1 MAQSDTAVGN
11 GAFLDANRA
20 HWDELVAVHVAS
32 TGPDGYDVEAL
43 RRGERRL
50 HAIEESELG
59 PVEGLDVLH
68 LQCHF
73 GVDSLILAQR
83 GARVTGLDF
92 SPSAVRT
99 ARALA
104 AELGLDARF
113 VEGDLYAAP
122 QLIDGRFD
130 LVYVTWG
137 TICWLPDL
145 PGWGR
150 VAAHFLKPGGR
161 FYFCDA
167 HPAARVFDDS
177 GEAAG
182 LPLGTLRVH
191 YPYFHGAEPTANTV
205 TEDYADPTA
214 EIRNQRSFEWEHSVS
229 DVVNAVI
236 GAGLGLEW
244 LHEHDE
250 IAWRLLPVLVPGN
263 HGQYRWPDGFEP
275 RLPLSLSLS
284 ARRV

>member
-1 MAQSDTAVGN
+1 MTDTPAYL
-11 GAFLDANRA
+11 ATNRA
-20 HWDELVAVHVAS
+20 FWDELVGIHLN
-32 TGPDGYDVEAL
+32 TGPDGYDVAAL
-43 RRGERRL
+43 RRGDRSL
-50 HAIEESELG
+50 HAIEEDELG
-59 PVEGLDVLH
+59 PVDGLDVLH

-92 SPSAVRT
+92 STAAVAT
-99 ARALA
+99 AQTLA

-122 QLIDGRFD
+122 ELIAGRFD

-145 PGWGR
+145 AGWAR

-167 HPAARVFDDS
+167 HPASLVFDDS
-177 GEAAG
+177 AEAAA
-182 LPLGTLRVH
+182 LPIRTLRLH
-191 YPYFHGAEPTANTV
+191 YPYFHDDRPVLNTV
-205 TEDYADPTA
+205 TVDYADPTA
-214 EIRNQRSFEWEHSVS
+214 EIRNQRSYEWAHSVS
-229 DVVNAVI
+229 DIVNAVI
-236 GAGLGLEW
+236 GAGMRLEW

-250 IAWRLLPVLVPGN
+250 VAWKLLPILVPGRR
-263 HGQYRWPDGFEP
+263 GQFRWPDGFEP

-284 ARRV
+284 ARKS

>member
-1 MAQSDTAVGN
+1 MADNSAY
-11 GAFLDANRA
+11 LDANRTF
-20 HWDELVAVHVAS
+20 WDGLVGIHVAS
-32 TGPDGYDVEAL
+32 TGPDGYDVAAL

-50 HAIEESELG
+50 HAIEEAELG
-59 PVEGLDVLH
+59 PVDGLDVLH

-92 SPSAVRT
+92 SPAAIAA

-104 AELGLDARF
+104 AELGLDTRF

-122 QLIDGRFD
+122 DLIDGRFD

-145 PGWGR
+145 VGWAK

-161 FYFCDA
+161 LYFCDA
-167 HPAARVFDDS
+167 HPAARMFDDS
-177 GEAAG
+177 DDAAT
-182 LPLGTLRVH
+182 LPAGTLRLR
-191 YPYFHGAEPTANTV
+191 YRYFHQAAPTSNTV
-205 TEDYADPTA
+205 AADYADPTA
-214 EIRNQRSFEWEHSVS
+214 ELRNRSSFEWEHSVS
-229 DVVNAVI
+229 DIVNAVI
-236 GAGLGLEW
+236 GAGLRLEW

-250 IAWRLLPVLVPGN
+250 IAWKLLPFLVPGRR
-263 HGQYRWPDGFEP
+263 GLYRWPETFAVRP
-275 RLPLSLSLS
+275 PLSLSLS
-284 ARRV
+284 ARQP

>member
-1 MAQSDTAVGN
+1 MADSSAY
-11 GAFLDANRA
+11 LDANRTF
-20 HWDELVAVHVAS
+20 WDELVGIHVAS
-32 TGPDGYDVEAL
+32 TGPDGYDVDAL

-50 HAIEESELG
+50 HAIEETELG
-59 PVEGLDVLH
+59 SVDGLDVLH

-92 SPSAVRT
+92 SPAAVAA

-104 AELGLDARF
+104 DDLGLDSRF

-122 QLIDGRFD
+122 DLIDGRFD

-145 PGWGR
+145 AGWAK
-150 VAAHFLKPGGR
+150 VAARFLKPGGR

-177 GEAAG
+177 AEAAA
-182 LPLGTLRVH
+182 LPAGTLRLR
-191 YPYFHGAEPTANTV
+191 YPYFHRAAPTTNTV
-205 TEDYADPTA
+205 TADYADPTA
-214 EIRNQRSFEWEHSVS
+214 EIRNQRSYEWEHSVS
-229 DVVNAVI
+229 DIVNAVI
-236 GAGLGLEW
+236 GAGLRLDW

-250 IAWRLLPVLVPGN
+250 IAWKLVPVLVPGA
-263 HGQYRWPDGFEP
+263 HGQYRWPDGFP
-275 RLPLSLSLS
+275 VTLPLSLSLA
-284 ARRV
+284 ARKP